1 MVYSVVLWT
10 HLPSRNF
17 FPPLASN
24 RASPK
29 TKNILTTKITMYQR
43 LSEHTR
49 MLPVIPVDAHVILQ
63 SKGPADAGQSVLMNI
78 AGFQFY
84 SARRRRHK
92 LTNGLAD

>member
-1 MVYSVVLWT
+1 
-10 HLPSRNF
+10 
-17 FPPLASN
+17 
-24 RASPK
+24 
-29 TKNILTTKITMYQR
+29 
-43 LSEHTR
+43 

-92 LTNGLAD
+92 LTNGLAVQYGRALVDYQEVDASECGF